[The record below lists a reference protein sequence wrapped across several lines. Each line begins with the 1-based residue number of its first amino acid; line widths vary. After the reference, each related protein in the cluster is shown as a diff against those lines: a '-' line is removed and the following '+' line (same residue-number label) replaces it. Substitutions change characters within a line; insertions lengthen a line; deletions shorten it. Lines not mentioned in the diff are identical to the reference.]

1 MKPEG
6 LPAKSDEVPEAVH
19 EKYMDWIIEQQLE
32 ISKLL
37 TVVNEQQHKIKL
49 LESQIGNVESELPQL
64 NAPHRGLRLLSHLTQ
79 KRSALVALAVIFVWI
94 LGSVAYLLIEREG
107 EGRRVNLVPTPTQR
121 RAPVATVIPPSPAIG
136 LGQSGEKARSP
147 DEAIVTPPVIAQIPN
162 RSEEVKVVD
171 QPRVTDQPRV
181 NRPIKRKIFVVNQA
195 SFLRS
200 KPDAN
205 ADVIATLNPGSRIE
219 ITKAGEYFRVRALD
233 GDNLSGFVHK
243 EDAFFEPM
251 P

>member
-37 TVVNEQQHKIKL
+37 TVVNEQQHRIKL

-219 ITKAGEYFRVRALD
+219 ITKAG
-233 GDNLSGFVHK
+233 
-243 EDAFFEPM
+243 
-251 P
+251 

>member
-6 LPAKSDEVPEAVH
+6 LPPKSDEVPEAVH

-37 TVVNEQQHKIKL
+37 TVVHEQQHKIKL
-49 LESQIGNVESELPQL
+49 LESQIGNVESELPEPKS
-64 NAPHRGLRLLSHLTQ
+64 PHRRVGYSSHLTQ
-79 KRSALVALAVIFVWI
+79 NRFALIAVTAIFVSL
-94 LGSVAYLLIEREG
+94 LGSGAWFLIERE
-107 EGRRVNLVPTPTQR
+107 RDAQRANPSPTQSQS
-121 RAPVATVIPPSPAIG
+121 RAPAVTVIPPSPASNPG
-136 LGQSGEKARSP
+136 ESGEKAGSP
-147 DEAIVTPPVIAQIPN
+147 NEVIATPPVIAQIPN
-162 RSEEVKVVD
+162 RSEDVKVAEE
-171 QPRVTDQPRV
+171 PRVTDPPRV
-181 NRPIKRKIFVVNQA
+181 KPTKRKIFVVNQP

-200 KPDAN
+200 KPEAN
-205 ADVIATLNPGSRIE
+205 ADVIATLSPGSRIE
-219 ITKAGEYFRVRALD
+219 ITKAGGEYFRVRALD

>member
-1 MKPEG
+1 MKPAD
-6 LPAKSDEVPEAVH
+6 LPKSNEVPEAVH
-19 EKYMDWIIEQQLE
+19 EQYMDWIIEQQLE

-49 LESQIGNVESELPQL
+49 LESQGNVESELPETKF
-64 NAPHRGLRLLSHLTQ
+64 PHRRLGFLSHWTQ
-79 KRSALVALAVIFVWI
+79 RRFAVIALAAISLSI
-94 LGSVAYLLIEREG
+94 LGSVAWSLRQREG
-107 EGRRVNLVPTPTQR
+107 EARRVNLPPTPSHS
-121 RAPVATVIPPSPAIG
+121 RAPVVTENVESP
-136 LGQSGEKARSP
+136 GQVT
-147 DEAIVTPPVIAQIPN
+147 VTPPVIAQIPN
-162 RSEEVKVVD
+162 RSEDVKVVD
-171 QPRVTDQPRV
+171 EPKVTDQPRV
-181 NRPIKRKIFVVNQA
+181 NRPTRRKVFVVNER

-205 ADVIATLNPGSRIE
+205 ADVIATLSPGSRIE
-219 ITKAGEYFRVRALD
+219 ITKAGEYFRVRVLD

>member
-1 MKPEG
+1 MKPAD
-6 LPAKSDEVPEAVH
+6 LPPKSDEVPEAVH

-37 TVVNEQQHKIKL
+37 TVVHEQQHRIKL
-49 LESQIGNVESELPQL
+49 LESQAGNVESELPQL
-64 NAPHRGLRLLSHLTQ
+64 KSPHRRLGSLSQLTQ
-79 KRSALVALAVIFVWI
+79 KRFALIAGTAIVVLI
-94 LGSVAYLLIEREG
+94 LGSGAWLLMERRG
-107 EGRRVNLVPTPTQR
+107 EVRRVNLSPTPLPTS
-121 RAPVATVIPPSPAIG
+121 APAVTVIPPSPAIN
-136 LGQSGEKARSP
+136 LGESGEKAGSP
-147 DEAIVTPPVIAQIPN
+147 DEVVTPPVIAQIPN
-162 RSEEVKVVD
+162 RSEDVKVIEETKVTD
-171 QPRVTDQPRV
+171 PPRVT
-181 NRPIKRKIFVVNQA
+181 RPTKRKIFVVNQP

-205 ADVIATLNPGSRIE
+205 ADVIATLSPGSRIE
-219 ITKAGEYFRVRALD
+219 ITKAGGEFFPVRALD